1 MEELKAKLEGIEFL
15 IAANI
20 EQMNKANQEV
30 SQKGQKEAEFL
41 ILSTKQLNST
51 IEEFKSKFGAFDD
64 VLRNFNPT
72 IEQRQVM
79 VDVKKPLF
87 WILGAVF
94 SILISFSTCYVF
106 YSQLKQERLEKAHW
120 MKQSE
125 IKDWNY
131 MKYKYLLMF
140 GEPRISNFL
149 KNFDQAYIKNYQQYD
164 QKVIIREQQLE
175 QAARAEREA
184 ELKRSEA
191 KKAQRALDSIN
202 AQIH

>member
-1 MEELKAKLEGIEFL
+1 
-15 IAANI
+15 
-20 EQMNKANQEV
+20 
-30 SQKGQKEAEFL
+30 
-41 ILSTKQLNST
+41 
-51 IEEFKSKFGAFDD
+51 
-64 VLRNFNPT
+64 
-72 IEQRQVM
+72 
-79 VDVKKPLF
+79 
-87 WILGAVF
+87 
-94 SILISFSTCYVF
+94 
-106 YSQLKQERLEKAHW
+106 
-120 MKQSE
+120 
-125 IKDWNY
+125 

-140 GEPRISNFL
+140 GEPRISSYL

>member
-140 GEPRISNFL
+140 GEPRISSYL

>member
-51 IEEFKSKFGAFDD
+51 LEEFKSKFGAFDD

-140 GEPRISNFL
+140 GEPRISSYL